1 MYLHSFALYT
11 IACIAL
17 VAAPGPDNILA
28 MARGLSQGRLAACV
42 SAISSGCGILVHVA
56 AATLGLTA
64 LLLASNLAF
73 MAVKLVGAAYL
84 IGLGIKAIRSHAL
97 IAFNRLD
104 PIPLSRVFTTG
115 FLSASLNPKVGI
127 FILAFVPQ
135 FIEPGGDSTT
145 LQMALLGTWFALLTV
160 AGFALMGVS
169 AGLVAR
175 FLAARPYVVAGLNSG
190 AGIAFIASGLSV
202 AFAKTRSA

>member
-1 MYLHSFALYT
+1 MYPHSFALYT
-11 IACIAL
+11 VACIAL

-42 SAISSGCGILVHVA
+42 SAVSSGCGILVHVA

-64 LLLASNLAF
+64 LLLASSLAF

-84 IGLGIKAIRSHAL
+84 IGLGIKAIRSRSL

-104 PIPLSRVFTTG
+104 PVPLKRVFTTG

-135 FIEPGGDSTT
+135 FIEPGSGSVT
-145 LQMALLGTWFALLTV
+145 LQMALLGAWFALLTT

-169 AGLVAR
+169 ASLVAH
-175 FLAARPYVVAGLNSG
+175 FLAARPRVVAGLNIG

-202 AFAKTRSA
+202 AFAKARSA